1 MVARVRARELLLP
14 VLTLPLWIPFI
25 VVGGQAVQAAMGG
38 GAGAPSQATGLLV
51 DLDILFVVLTSLTAR
66 FVLDD

>member
-1 MVARVRARELLLP
+1 MSDYL
-14 VLTLPLWIPFI
+14 PFI
-25 VVGGQAVQAAMGG
+25 VIGGQAVQGAMGAS
-38 GAGAPSQATGLLV
+38 GAGTDQATGLLI

>member
-1 MVARVRARELLLP
+1 
-14 VLTLPLWIPFI
+14 
-25 VVGGQAVQAAMGG
+25 MGG
-38 GAGAPSQATGLLV
+38 GGGTGNASGLLI